1 MKVLAIDDSSTVLE
15 LVSATLS
22 SRGYEVATS
31 NNGKEGILKYQEF
44 RPDIV
49 TLDIA
54 MPAMD
59 GYETFASLKR
69 LDNYVNVIML
79 TAANHSSALQRC
91 LQEGAIDFISKPF
104 GTSDLVNAIKRAM
117 ESRKYCNHDAATF
130 FSQLQRK
137 LRNVAK
143 DSFFPDSSM
152 ELKSVQTIRNLEVD
166 QGRYGAAQVQHYK
179 PSEHDVCFITRI
191 TGEREGMVISLIEAG
206 NLQHLF
212 GARRSHEDKVPD
224 KAMEFFNMI
233 NIKVAS
239 ELADSTRSNINGEAV
254 MPFVRPGTVGNFLNE
269 TRRMWNRIEM
279 GIFEMNHAGKTVPLA
294 IQMCYDGGLFK

>member
-15 LVSATLS
+15 LISTALS
-22 SRGYEVATS
+22 SKGYEVATAK
-31 NNGKEGILKYQEF
+31 NGKEGLLKYQEF
-44 RPDIV
+44 KPDIV

-59 GYETFASLKR
+59 GYETFASLKH

-104 GTSDLVNAIKRAM
+104 STSDLVNAIKRAM
-117 ESRKYCNHDAATF
+117 ESRKYCNHDAAIF
-130 FSQLQRK
+130 FSQLQNK
-137 LRNVAK
+137 LHHVAR
-143 DSFFPDSSM
+143 DSFFPDSSI
-152 ELKSVQTIRNLEVD
+152 ELKSVQTVRNLEVD

-191 TGEREGMVISLIEAG
+191 TGEREGMVISLMEVG

-212 GARRSHEDKVPD
+212 GARDSREDKVPD
-224 KAMEFFNMI
+224 KATEFFNMI

-239 ELADSTRSNINGEAV
+239 VLADSTLSNINGEAV
-254 MPFVRPGTVGNFLNE
+254 MPFVRPGTVANFWNE
-269 TRRMWNRIEM
+269 TARMWNRIEM
-279 GIFEMNHAGKTVPLA
+279 GIFEMNHAGKLVPLA
-294 IQMCYDGGLFK
+294 IQMCYDGGLFR